1 MPFKVWIAEVQDFLW
16 SKTLAAIFYA
26 PIWHPSYVL
35 SSQIK
40 LKMDLPPIKNMIM
53 AIGKLFERN
62 ELIF

>member
-1 MPFKVWIAEVQDFLW
+1 M
-16 SKTLAAIFYA
+16 AIFYA

-40 LKMDLPPIKNMIM
+40 LKRDLPPIKNMIM
-53 AIGKLFERN
+53 AISKLVGIN